1 MNLGGAYGILFST
14 MAIILSVT
22 FLLDWYE
29 RHKGK
34 KGN

>member
-1 MNLGGAYGILFST
+1 MSLGEAYVTLFGT
-14 MAIILSVT
+14 IAIILSVA

-29 RHKGK
+29 KRKGK